1 MVGVSSGYS
10 WGASCTPA
18 KDASSIAVAGGSITE
33 LLYLLGEEERIIA
46 ADRTSNYPK
55 EALELPS
62 VGYVRNISAEGI
74 LSLKPTLVLGE
85 HDMGPD
91 EVIKQ
96 IENVSV
102 EVIRVNEVHT
112 ASGIVDKLRCVASIL
127 GVNDKADALIENR
140 IGNLMNQLDVV
151 RNRSEFRARVALV
164 LNFSDGAPIIA
175 GKNTSGGGVIEMAGA
190 KNVFESV
197 DGWKPVSRETLVGAS
212 PDYIVIT
219 ERALRAIGGLPG
231 MEQDVAL
238 RLTPAVQNGRVHAV
252 DGMALLGFGIRTL
265 DAALKLSS
273 IFD

>member
-1 MVGVSSGYS
+1 MRANFFFVLSLAVFTSEFS
-10 WGASCTPA
+10 WGSCNSA
-18 KDASSIAVAGGSITE
+18 KDISRIAVAGGSITE
-33 LLYLLGEEERIIA
+33 ILYLLGEEKRIIA

-127 GVNDKADALIENR
+127 GVNDKADSLIENR
-140 IGNLMNQLDVV
+140 IGNLINQLDVV
-151 RNRSEFRARVALV
+151 RSRSEFRSRVALV
-164 LNFSDGAPIIA
+164 LNFS
-175 GKNTSGGGVIEMAGA
+175 K
-190 KNVFESV
+190 
-197 DGWKPVSRETLVGAS
+197 
-212 PDYIVIT
+212 
-219 ERALRAIGGLPG
+219 
-231 MEQDVAL
+231 
-238 RLTPAVQNGRVHAV
+238 
-252 DGMALLGFGIRTL
+252 GIRL
-265 DAALKLSS
+265 CPSYKSFLILPYRMRCIQNEFFCSGS
-273 IFD
+273 FQ

>member
-1 MVGVSSGYS
+1 MAVFTSEFSWSS
-10 WGASCTPA
+10 CNPA
-18 KDASSIAVAGGSITE
+18 KDISRIAIAGGSITE
-33 LLYLLGEEERIIA
+33 LIYLLGEEERIIA

-127 GVNDKADALIENR
+127 GVNDKADFLLKNR
-140 IGNLMNQLDVV
+140 IGNLINQLDVV
-151 RNRSEFRARVALV
+151 KSRSEFRSRVALV

-175 GKNTSGGGVIEMAGA
+175 GKNTSGNGVIEMAGA
-190 KNVFESV
+190 KNVFHSI

-212 PDYIVIT
+212 PDHIIIT
-219 ERALRAIGGLPG
+219 ERALRAIGGLSG
-231 MEQDVAL
+231 MKQDIAL
-238 RLTPAVQNGRVHAV
+238 TLTPAVQHGRVHAV

-273 IFD
+273 FFD